1 MDNFQ
6 VKVVSMVFEGTGS
19 LFYSPTFSLGIRN
32 PLVAAVVGA
41 AVQVTMMEMSKTIRC
56 PQGASCGWW
65 GWMEE
70 HLVTQVTSLKMEFKM
85 IFIVD

>member
-1 MDNFQ
+1 MDNLQ

-41 AVQVTMMEMSKTIRC
+41 AVQVTMMEMAKTIRC

-70 HLVTQVTSLKMEFKM
+70 HLVTQVTSLKMWKI
-85 IFIVD
+85 IFD

>member
-1 MDNFQ
+1 MDNLQ

-32 PLVAAVVGA
+32 PYVAAVVRA
-41 AVQVTMMEMSKTIRC
+41 AVQVTMMEMAKAIRC

-70 HLVTQVTSLKMEFKM
+70 HLVTQVTSLKMEWKM

>member
-1 MDNFQ
+1 
-6 VKVVSMVFEGTGS
+6 MVFEGTGS

-41 AVQVTMMEMSKTIRC
+41 AVQVTMMEMAKTIRS

-70 HLVTQVTSLKMEFKM
+70 HLVTQVTSLKMWKI

>member
-1 MDNFQ
+1 
-6 VKVVSMVFEGTGS
+6 MVFEGTGS

-32 PLVAAVVGA
+32 SLVAAVVRA
-41 AVQVTMMEMSKTIRC
+41 AVQVTMMEMAKTILC

-70 HLVTQVTSLKMEFKM
+70 HLVTQVTSLKMEWKM

>member
-1 MDNFQ
+1 M
-6 VKVVSMVFEGTGS
+6 
-19 LFYSPTFSLGIRN
+19 
-32 PLVAAVVGA
+32 VGA
-41 AVQVTMMEMSKTIRC
+41 AVQVTMMEMAKTIPC

-70 HLVTQVTSLKMEFKM
+70 HLVAQVTSLKMEWKM

>member
-1 MDNFQ
+1 
-6 VKVVSMVFEGTGS
+6 MVFEGTGS

-41 AVQVTMMEMSKTIRC
+41 AVQVTMMEMAKTIRC

-65 GWMEE
+65 GWLEE
-70 HLVTQVTSLKMEFKM
+70 HLVAQVTSLKMEWKM
-85 IFIVD
+85 TYRVD